1 MLRHVVTFRW
11 ADGVDDAAIER
22 VERALGTLPSTIPS
36 IRRYAFGRDLGINP
50 GNADFVVVADFDDEA
65 GYLAYRDDP
74 THQEI
79 IARDILPIVGERVAL
94 QFAFD
99 R

>member
-11 ADGVDDAAIER
+11 TEGVDEAAIER
-22 VERALGTLPSTIPS
+22 VERSLGALPSLIDS
-36 IRRYAFGRDLGINP
+36 IRRYEIGRDLGINP

-74 THQEI
+74 GHQEV
-79 IARDILPIVGERVAL
+79 IARDILPIVRERTAV

-99 R
+99 G